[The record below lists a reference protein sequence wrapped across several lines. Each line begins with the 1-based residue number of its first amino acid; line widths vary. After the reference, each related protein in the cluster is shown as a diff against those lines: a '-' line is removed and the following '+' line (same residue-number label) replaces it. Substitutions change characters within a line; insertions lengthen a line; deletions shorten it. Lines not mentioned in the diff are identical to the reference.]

1 MTMTQAETF
10 FTEAEKQRIAATIG
24 GVEQKTSGE
33 VAVMVVAASDTYP
46 EASLLAGLTIGGL
59 AALLITD
66 LFLADSLGYFV
77 PLLLCGAIGF
87 GSLAKISPPL
97 LRLFIPGSR
106 LESRVAERALRAFY
120 EKNLHTTRDNTGV
133 LFYISLLERK
143 VWILA
148 DSGIHQK
155 ISQEDLM
162 AHAQEIAA
170 GIKQGQ
176 ACNALCRKIEA
187 VGIILTN
194 HFPIKDDD
202 TNELSNQ
209 VLTG

>member
-1 MTMTQAETF
+1 MTQAETF

-24 GVEQKTSGE
+24 GVEKKTSGE
-33 VAVMVVAASDTYP
+33 VAVMLVAASDTYP

-59 AALLITD
+59 AALLVTD
-66 LFLADSLGYFV
+66 LFLADTLGYFV

-87 GSLAKISPPL
+87 GSLTKISPPL
-97 LRLFIPGSR
+97 LRLFIPGRR

-120 EKNLHTTRDNTGV
+120 EKKLHATRDNTGV
-133 LFYISLLERK
+133 LFFISLLERK

-155 ISQEDLM
+155 ISQEALM

-176 ACNALCRKIEA
+176 ACEALCRKIEA
-187 VGIILTN
+187 VGVILAS
-194 HFPIKDDD
+194 HFPIKADD

>member
-1 MTMTQAETF
+1 MMNAETF
-10 FTEAEKQRIAATIG
+10 FTEAENQKIAATIA
-24 GVEQKTSGE
+24 GVEKQTSGE
-33 VAVMVVAASDTYP
+33 IVTMVVAASDTYP
-46 EASLLAGLTIGGL
+46 EARILTGLTIGGL

-66 LFLADSLGYFV
+66 FFLADSLGYFV
-77 PLLLCGAIGF
+77 PLLICGAIGA
-87 GSLAKISPPL
+87 GSLAKIFPPL
-97 LRLFIPGSR
+97 LRLFIPDSR
-106 LESRVAERALRAFY
+106 LETRVAQRALRAFY

-133 LFYISLLERK
+133 LFFISLLERK

-155 ISQEDLM
+155 ISQETLM
-162 AHAQEIAA
+162 AHANDIAT

-187 VGIILTN
+187 VGVILVR
-194 HFPIKDDD
+194 HFPVKPDDA
-202 TNELSNQ
+202 NELSNQ